1 MEVKMN
7 IMRLIFALLLAAI
20 VSGWHQVRRQAQ
32 AATTINVTTTADE
45 LNTDGDCSLREA
57 VAAANYDVAVD
68 ACPAGSGN
76 DTIQVPAG
84 TYPIQS
90 VNPGPPASHNPLQLI
105 GNVTLQG
112 AGAGSTI
119 LVGNTW
125 TSLIGVPK
133 PAYALVCDSTNDTV
147 RRYRLD
153 GSFYGTTV
161 SAGSGGLDLPG
172 QAIVDGD
179 DLFVSG
185 FSSGI
190 DRYTLASGAHE
201 ADLVGTTASG
211 NLFAPTD
218 FLLSGGVIWATNYQP
233 GATGGVYRFNQNT
246 GAYLSQPVANG
257 EGGLSIA
264 NSILFDPNGD
274 LLVVDPTNDN
284 VLRFS
289 SGGVYEAVAI
299 GSAGLD
305 QPRGL
310 YLDQSITPNK
320 LYLTSQ
326 GNDKVVRYT
335 WNSGAGTW
343 SYDLDFIPAGS
354 GGLDG
359 PTEVTRGPDGHLY
372 VISAGNSRILRFHG
386 RTGQPLGTLVAAGGG
401 LAFPSC
407 ITFAPSSE
415 EPTAT
420 VRGLTL
426 STGRSGA
433 VGVETGATAVIEDAL
448 IEDAF
453 ETIGAVY
460 NAGTVTVN
468 RTLFRDNLA
477 SAVFNT
483 SGAQAT
489 VRNSTIT
496 GGRSQQVNFASGLTN
511 DGGTLFVWETT
522 LSGNFSNASGIVRNL
537 GGTILMWHATVTDN
551 ELDGAVGDNGVVQ
564 VAGDVYLVNSLLA
577 GNETTAAGIDCAGT
591 LVSSGYNL
599 IGNNQG
605 CTITPLAT
613 DQIGTPGAPIDPRLG
628 PLGDHGGPTPTHLPL
643 FDSPAL
649 DRAKTTPSGFL
660 SFHCDADDQRGQP
673 RPIDG
678 NGDGVA
684 ACDIGA
690 TEALV
695 VILRLPV
702 VMREP

>member
-1 MEVKMN
+1 MKL
-7 IMRLIFALLLAAI
+7 IRLVLAVI
-20 VSGWHQVRRQAQ
+20 LTLVITGWSQPQVPAH
-32 AATTINVTTTADE
+32 ASTTINVTTTADE
-45 LNTDGDCSLREA
+45 LNADGDCSLREA
-57 VAAANYDVAVD
+57 VAAANYDVAID

-84 TYPIQS
+84 TYAIQS
-90 VNPGPPASHNPLQLI
+90 QNPGPPASHNPLLLI

-119 LVGNTW
+119 LVGNSW
-125 TSLIGVPK
+125 TSLIVVPT
-133 PAYALVCDSTNDTV
+133 PHYALVCDSTNDTV

-161 SAGSGGLDLPG
+161 SAGSGGLNLPS
-172 QAIVDGD
+172 QAIVAGD
-179 DLFVSG
+179 DLYVSG

-201 ADLVGTTASG
+201 ADLVGTTVNG
-211 NLFAPTD
+211 NVFAPTD
-218 FLLSGGVIWATNYQP
+218 FLFSGGVIWATNYQP
-233 GATGGVYRFNQNT
+233 GPTGGVYRFNQGT

-289 SGGVYEAVAI
+289 SGGTYEAVAI

-310 YLDQSITPNK
+310 YLDQTVTPNK
-320 LYLTSQ
+320 LYLTSE
-326 GNDKVVRYT
+326 GNDKVIRYT

-343 SYDLDFIPAGS
+343 SYDLDFIAAGS
-354 GGLDG
+354 GGLDR
-359 PTEVTRGPDGHLY
+359 PTDVTRGPDGHLY
-372 VISAGNSRILRFHG
+372 VVSAGNKRILRFHG
-386 RTGQPLGTLVAAGGG
+386 QTGQPLGTLVVADGG
-401 LAFPSC
+401 LAYPSC
-407 ITFAPSSE
+407 LTFTPSPE
-415 EPTAT
+415 APTAT

-426 STGRSGA
+426 STGRNSA
-433 VGVETGATAVIEDAL
+433 VGVSAGATAVIEDAL
-448 IEDAF
+448 IENTF
-453 ETIGAVY
+453 ESIGAVY

-477 SAVFNT
+477 SAVYNT
-483 SGAQAT
+483 TGAGAT

-496 GGRSQQVNFASGLTN
+496 GGRSQQVNLASGLTN
-511 DGGTLFVWETT
+511 DGGTLMVWETT
-522 LSGNFSNASGIVRNL
+522 LSGNFSNATGIVRNL
-537 GGTILMWHATVTDN
+537 AGTTLMWHATVTAN

-564 VAGDVYLVNSLLA
+564 VAGNVYLFNSLLA
-577 GNETTAAGIDCAGT
+577 GNETTSAGIDCAGT

-599 IGNNQG
+599 IGNNQS

-613 DQIGTPGAPIDPRLG
+613 DQIGTPGAPIDPKLG

-643 FDSPAL
+643 LGSPAL

-678 NGDGVA
+678 DGDGVA

-690 TEALV
+690 TEAV
-695 VILRLPV
+695 VV
-702 VMREP
+702 VMRLPLIMREP